1 VNFHSDQ
8 QTSELLD
15 VFFESA
21 EELLQGM
28 NGAGLALEANPCDG
42 EELRHVRRAVH
53 TLKGDSAACGFRE
66 LSELAHHLED
76 ALTPELA
83 KDNGAE
89 IASVVLTAADTFR
102 EMLVAYRSNAEP
114 PQGQI
119 LRELV
124 ERLVSKSTKTSTEA
138 GHEAKPG
145 WTEYE
150 RLMIAEA
157 CAAGEPVYHV
167 VLHLDSQAPFN
178 SLSLELVKKAFAG
191 VGRLLGL
198 IPQEATPAETC
209 RTIEAALSSAQSPD
223 WIKQRCH
230 VPSVVEKISVERM
243 DAPQIA
249 KRDVLQVLLEAEAAA
264 IAGKSGKGG
273 ASFDT
278 LRSREELSGEQRN
291 EQLRERRDEQRE
303 DRRREPAPPN
313 PAHSA
318 VEGSLRVETARIDA
332 VMNLVGELIIGKSM
346 LQRTINEFE
355 RRYPKEPLRG
365 RLSDALA
372 FQSRVLDEL
381 QKSVMKI
388 RMVPV
393 EQLFRR
399 FPRIVRDIA
408 RLRNKDIVLDVSGQ
422 NTDLDKSILDAL
434 GEPLAH
440 LVRNAADHGIESP
453 ADRLAAGKPA
463 RGTIHL
469 NAYHEGDQVVIEV
482 SDDGMGLDREKI
494 VRRAVERGIFT
505 AEEALHLSES
515 EALQLIFKPGFSTKD
530 EITEISGRGV
540 GLDVVKSVLESMKGF
555 VEVMSEPGRGT
566 TFKLLVPLTLAS
578 IQALL
583 FRVDGRLY
591 AVPLAS
597 VVEITRIVPEEIH
610 IVNDREVV
618 QLRKQILT
626 LVRLGRNGATPPREK
641 PKRIFVV
648 VVGVGGRRFGLVVD
662 SLMGEEELVIKPL
675 EDQLI
680 ASPLISGAS
689 ILGDGTVVMI
699 LNMAALMPRVPK
711 VPGPGAA
718 A

>member
-1 VNFHSDQ
+1 MSFHSDQ
-8 QTSELLD
+8 QASELLD

-28 NGAGLALEANPCDG
+28 NGAGLALEANPSDG
-42 EELRHVRRAVH
+42 EQLRHVRRAVH

-66 LSELAHHLED
+66 LSELAHYLED

-83 KDNGAE
+83 KDNSAE
-89 IASVVLTAADTFR
+89 IAAVVLTAADTFK
-102 EMLVAYRSNAEP
+102 EMLVAYRSNAQP
-114 PQGQI
+114 PAGHV

-124 ERLVSKSTKTSTEA
+124 NRLLSKPAKPSAEASPQTKT
-138 GHEAKPG
+138 G

-157 CAAGEPVYHV
+157 CRRGEPVYHV
-167 VLHLDSQAPFN
+167 TLHLDPQTAVT
-178 SLSLELVKKAFAG
+178 SLSLELVRKALDG
-191 VGRLLGL
+191 VGRVLALL
-198 IPQEATPAETC
+198 PQEVTSAENH
-209 RTIEAALSSAQSPD
+209 RSIEAALSSSQSPD
-223 WIKQRCH
+223 WIRQRCH
-230 VPSVVEKISVERM
+230 VPSVVEKLSVERV
-243 DAPQIA
+243 DAPHIA

-264 IAGKSGKGG
+264 VAVKSG
-273 ASFDT
+273 APVD
-278 LRSREELSGEQRN
+278 LRSH
-291 EQLRERRDEQRE
+291 E
-303 DRRREPAPPN
+303 DRRRDPPAPN
-313 PAHSA
+313 SAQSA

-346 LQRTINEFE
+346 LQRTINELD

-408 RLRNKDIVLDVSGQ
+408 RLRNKEIVLEVSGQ

-440 LVRNAADHGIESP
+440 LVRNAADHGIEAP
-453 ADRLAAGKPA
+453 ADRQLAGKSP
-463 RGTIHL
+463 RGTIRL

-482 SDDGMGLDREKI
+482 SDDGMGLDRDKI
-494 VRRAVERGIFT
+494 VRRAVERGIFS
-505 AEEALHLSES
+505 AEEALRLNET
-515 EALQLIFKPGFSTKD
+515 EALQLIFRPGFSTKD
-530 EITEISGRGV
+530 EVTEISGRGV
-540 GLDVVKSVLESMKGF
+540 GLDVVKSVLETMKGF
-555 VEVMSEPGRGT
+555 VEVTSEAGRGT

-583 FRVDGRLY
+583 FRVEGRLY

-597 VVEITRIVPEEIH
+597 VVEITRITPEEIH
-610 IVNDREVV
+610 VVNDREVV

-626 LVRLGRNGATPPREK
+626 LVRLGQAGPQLRAES

-680 ASPLISGAS
+680 ASSLVSGAS
-689 ILGDGTVVMI
+689 ILGDGTVVLI

-711 VPGPGAA
+711 TPAVGAMA
-718 A
+718 